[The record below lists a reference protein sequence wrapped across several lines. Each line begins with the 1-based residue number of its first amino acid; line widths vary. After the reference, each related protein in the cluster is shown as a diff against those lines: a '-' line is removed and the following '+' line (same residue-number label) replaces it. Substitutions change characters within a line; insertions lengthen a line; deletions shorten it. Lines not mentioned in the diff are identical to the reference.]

1 MSEVPP
7 ELLRPQLPRTWRDR
21 LRELA
26 ESFDLTPVRLVA
38 GLMAL
43 VVVGLVGWRLLGAP
57 PPPAEMRLP
66 LTSSTSRPSST
77 VAGEPASTM
86 APGDTAGEVVV
97 HVAGAVATPGV
108 LRLPGD
114 ARVADAIAAAGGAVP
129 DADLGRINLAAH
141 IQDGQQVYVPKLG
154 EPTPA
159 AAPGGST
166 PAGPAAPLNL
176 NTASAEELDAL
187 PGVGPAIAQAIV
199 DHRTQNGPFASIEN
213 LLDVRGIGQA
223 KLDTLRPQVTV

>member
-7 ELLRPQLPRTWRDR
+7 ELLRPQRPGTWRDR
-21 LRELA
+21 LQDLA

-38 GLMAL
+38 GLTAL
-43 VVVGLVGWRLLGAP
+43 VVVGLVGWRLLAAP

-66 LTSSTSRPSST
+66 LTSTTSRP
-77 VAGEPASTM
+77 AST
-86 APGDTAGEVVV
+86 APAGDAGGEVVV
-97 HVAGAVATPGV
+97 HVAGAVAAPGV
-108 LRLPGD
+108 RNLPGD

-141 IQDGQQVYVPKLG
+141 VEDGQQVYVPKQG
-154 EPTPA
+154 EPAPA

-166 PAGPAAPLNL
+166 PAGPTAPLNV

-199 DHRTQNGPFASIEN
+199 DHRTQNGPFASVEN